1 MDKETLLEGYCS
13 LTFLS
18 SQTPASHRFESKVKV
33 YPETSRVT
41 YYPTFVC
48 NNSRVA
54 DMNMNIG
61 TENEEHDKTE
71 TCRVK
76 IQSRSWGRMMSTA
89 GFLLSEG
96 EKVFC

>member
-1 MDKETLLEGYCS
+1 MVDKETLLEGYCS

-33 YPETSRVT
+33 SPETSRVT

-54 DMNMNIG
+54 DMNMNIC
-61 TENEEHDKTE
+61 TENEARHMTRQK
-71 TCRVK
+71 R
-76 IQSRSWGRMMSTA
+76 A
-89 GFLLSEG
+89 G
-96 EKVFC
+96 